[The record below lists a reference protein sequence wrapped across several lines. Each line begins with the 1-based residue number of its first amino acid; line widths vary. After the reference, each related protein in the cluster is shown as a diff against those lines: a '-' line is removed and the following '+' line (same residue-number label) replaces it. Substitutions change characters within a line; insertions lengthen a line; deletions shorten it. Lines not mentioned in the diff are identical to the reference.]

1 MEIRDGFMQGRR
13 RIIRQQPLEI
23 TKGQRAVI
31 EILRLLNDI
40 EAGCILYKY
49 VGSPN
54 RNIFLLFYDW
64 QITIDKHPYG
74 IFLSTELRNSTSNK
88 TQRKAAKANQ

>member
-1 MEIRDGFMQGRR
+1 MGSE
-13 RIIRQQPLEI
+13 LECGSSYKALVESAK
-23 TKGQRAVI
+23 KGLI
-31 EILRLLNDI
+31 SEKDI
-40 EAGCILYKY
+40 D